1 MAKVNRVSLLD
12 ALKKVTKVISNITTQ
27 PVLKGTLVEIA
38 NNQMKLTGTN
48 LKTSI
53 ITKIDCDTGM
63 FSESFVADAKL
74 FLDIISKISSQEIE
88 ISFSDGNI
96 NIKGGDSNFNIR
108 SIGDKNLFPNI
119 EQSISDNKEIV
130 IKSDVLRELTFKT
143 IPFTSED
150 ETRPTLGGV
159 KLEFDENKMIG
170 TSLDGYRLGHYV
182 AQVENEKKAELL
194 IESDALSNIIKT
206 LDKDTVTI
214 IYNDNSS
221 LVGFN
226 LGETLI
232 FTQQLAGTFFD
243 YRNMLKPD
251 NYKARV
257 IVNAQELRDA
267 IERVSIVAR
276 EKGTFNPTTI
286 SINDNTLVLVAKNEI
301 GNVMEKVSVDTKEG
315 ETMDYKISFNPNYL
329 LSGIK
334 ATTSD
339 KLEIRFNGEQN
350 PACNIEEENNFF
362 NLIIQIRQIARAHVS
377 NQFTK

>member
-108 SIGDKNLFPNI
+108 SIGDKNLFPNV

-329 LSGIK
+329 LAGIK

-339 KLEIRFNGEQN
+339 KLEIRFNGELN
-350 PACNIEEENNFF
+350 PGYIIEEENNFVY
-362 NLIIQIRQIARAHVS
+362 LILPIR
-377 NQFTK
+377 TKE